1 MSESS
6 VTGYPFQVADRIELQ
21 LLDPDTGEIRHY
33 RTNVL
38 DLDAR
43 TLSVATPTDRKVP
56 LAIAPGTR
64 LMVSVFKEYADHVF
78 PSEVLSRESGKI
90 PRLVLRLPD
99 AAAVKRT
106 PRRQFFR
113 VDTRLDTMLHFTETE
128 TETATTIAAIM
139 LDLSGG
145 GCRLQVAGSVPVN
158 AAVRLDFE
166 LPFPPDRTATD
177 QARPM
182 LGVPGRIVFCM
193 APSELDRRSRARP
206 TVRWLGIQFQTLDIP
221 VHNAILRYVAF
232 RQREILIQLQEGT
245 GTWTQSRATTE
256 QITRM
261 QDELDR
267 LEADLDAAVPARA
280 GDEISS
286 AQPAPAAPC
295 PFPDTDLASE
305 GGTGH
310 LGENPVHG
318 TARTATV
325 ALPLLPPA
333 GRDSSKI
340 ILLVDDE
347 YDLRTLFSEA
357 LRLDGHSVVC
367 ARNGEEGLEM
377 AQQYRPDLVMTDLV
391 MPRMNGWRMIKALRD
406 NGIVAPA
413 IIITGYMSQES
424 QRGLTHR
431 DVAGILAKPVD
442 LTEMLAL
449 VRRILST
456 QPARSLHVLAVD
468 DEEDTRLLVSSC
480 LQQAGFTVE
489 TAGNGREALSR
500 AAARIPDVVLLD
512 IAIPDMDGFE
522 IARRLR
528 AHRAL
533 AGVPIVM
540 LTARSSAEYVRKAVV
555 MKVDGYLVKPFEPD
569 VLVSRLRRVLQNP
582 ATRSS

>member
-6 VTGYPFQVADRIELQ
+6 VTGYPVQVADQIELQ
-21 LLDPDTGEIRHY
+21 LLDPDTGEIRRY

-38 DLDAR
+38 DLDTQ

-64 LMVSVFKEYADHVF
+64 LMVSVWKEYADHVF

-99 AAAVKRT
+99 PAAVKRT

-113 VDTRLDTMLHFTETE
+113 VDTRLDTMLHLVE
-128 TETATTIAAIM
+128 TETATTIAAVM

-145 GCRLQVAGSVPVN
+145 GCRLQVAGNVPVN

-166 LPFPPDRTATD
+166 LPFPPDRNETD

-182 LGVPGRIVFCM
+182 RDVPGRIVFCM

-245 GTWTQSRATTE
+245 RAQSKATAE

-267 LEADLDAAVPARA
+267 LEADLDSAAPTQASA
-280 GDEISS
+280 ETST
-286 AQPAPAAPC
+286 AQPTPAAPC
-295 PFPDTDLASE
+295 PSLDTDPASE

-333 GRDSSKI
+333 GRDTRRT

-347 YDLRTLFSEA
+347 YDLRTLFSAA

-377 AQQYRPDLVMTDLV
+377 ARHYRPDLVMTDLV
-391 MPRMNGWRMIKALRD
+391 MPRMNGWRLIKALRD
-406 NGIVAPA
+406 TGIEAPV
-413 IIITGYMSQES
+413 IIITGYMSQEG
-424 QRGLTHR
+424 QKVLTNR
-431 DVAGILAKPVD
+431 DVAGFLVKPVD
-442 LTEMLAL
+442 LDDMIAL
-449 VRRILST
+449 VRRIFST
-456 QPARSLHVLAVD
+456 RPARSLHVLAVD

-489 TAGNGREALSR
+489 TADNGREALSR
-500 AAARIPDVVLLD
+500 AVARIPDVILLD
-512 IAIPDMDGFE
+512 IAIPEMDGFE

-540 LTARSSAEYVRKAVV
+540 LTARSSAKYVRKAVV
-555 MKVDGYLVKPFEPD
+555 LKVDGYLVKPFEPD
-569 VLVSRLRRVLQNP
+569 VLVSRLRRVLQTP